1 MIVMRFFQNLL
12 PTLAPS
18 QSSCRCIALAVCLAL
33 PPSTHAQWQLDD
45 KPAKPAPAK
54 PAPAKPAPAKPTLAK
69 PTLAKPTLAKP
80 TSAKPAQTPPASANP
95 TESKSNPNSDLTSA
109 NPSAQNIQTANN
121 PMAKPTQMRAIE
133 QDHLRFIHVPR
144 ATLRCGPGADYYPT
158 ATLSKGSTVEVYVET
173 DDGWSGI
180 RPPAGSHNW
189 VQADA
194 LYLMPGGRLAEV
206 AQDATPA
213 WVGSDAVKNEKLLF
227 QTELSKTQ
235 SVAILGEAYRGQG
248 DEMKLWF
255 RIAPPQGEFRWI
267 KSSMIGKTPIP
278 KDPAYQEPA
287 YQEPSP
293 EKSNQ
298 PVIQASYQEPAESKL
313 AWSDEAENTQRAR
326 QEIQREQQKID
337 QELKASRL
345 ETKAK
350 SSILEKSPTQRQTRS
365 KTRPQSQPQTQ
376 TQPQPFPLPTTQPRQ
391 RIQQRQVGPEQT
403 DSMNHVLGIFGL
415 SLVDPNNIQGHPLQG
430 RPLQGRTR
438 SATNQP
444 APYTNAAPFPNAGP
458 LSYAANNPNP
468 GALAGIDHLPRPS
481 GRYAPSRYPEMNYNP
496 QDTLAMDSAGSYPED
511 RLNVS
516 AASFAPNNASPNP
529 DAMQNESESFQTPQ
543 IQDALVQLSVIVSRP
558 AEQWNLAPL
567 RDSAQMWI
575 ERGETPLVRGE
586 ARLLL
591 DRIER
596 FESVRQRSS
605 ASPIAP
611 PTNFSD
617 AVPLRSPAS
626 ESEMSGWLVAVHTS
640 LPGQP
645 EFAITDDLGNVKAYV
660 RPTTGLNLRRYVQQP
675 VTVFG
680 PQGFLPN
687 LNAKQVVADR
697 VVRLR

>member
-1 MIVMRFFQNLL
+1 MITLRSFQRPL
-12 PTLAPS
+12 PSIRLYCSNVRSIYLAA
-18 QSSCRCIALAVCLAL
+18 CVALAACLAL
-33 PPSTHAQWQLDD
+33 PSNSQAQWQLED
-45 KPAKPAPAK
+45 KPSKPAPAK
-54 PAPAKPAPAKPTLAK
+54 PNPAKPASTKTASTKTA
-69 PTLAKPTLAKP
+69 
-80 TSAKPAQTPPASANP
+80 SAKTDPEKPIASETASETKP
-95 TESKSNPNSDLTSA
+95 VQKI
-109 NPSAQNIQTANN
+109 PSADK
-121 PMAKPTQMRAIE
+121 PMAKPSQMHAVD
-133 QDHLRFIHVPR
+133 QDHLRYIQVPR
-144 ATLRCGPGADYYPT
+144 ATVRCGPGSDYYPT
-158 ATLSKGSTVEVYVET
+158 ATLAKGSSVEVYVQT

-180 RPPAGSHNW
+180 RPPEGSHNW

-194 LYLMPGGRLAEV
+194 LYLMPGGRMAEV
-206 AQDATPA
+206 AQDSIPA
-213 WVGSDAVKNEKLLF
+213 WVGSDMVKNEKLLF

-235 SVAILGEAYRGQG
+235 PVAILGEAYRGQG
-248 DEMKLWF
+248 DEKKLWF

-267 KSSMIGKTPIP
+267 KSSMIGVMPVA
-278 KDPAYQEPA
+278 KDPADLEKSPGKTNALVSQATYQEPT
-287 YQEPSP
+287 
-293 EKSNQ
+293 
-298 PVIQASYQEPAESKL
+298 ESKL
-313 AWSDEAENTQRAR
+313 AWSDEAEQIQRAR

-337 QELKASRL
+337 QELKASRI
-345 ETKAK
+345 ETKSK
-350 SSILEKSPTQRQTRS
+350 SSILAKSPTQTQPTQSQATQSQSRS
-365 KTRPQSQPQTQ
+365 KPKPQIR
-376 TQPQPFPLPTTQPRQ
+376 TQPQSRPPSYRPSTNQPRQ
-391 RIQQRQVGPEQT
+391 RIEQRQVGPEQT

-430 RPLQGRTR
+430 RTR
-438 SATNQP
+438 SP
-444 APYTNAAPFPNAGP
+444 APQPYANAAPYGLAAG
-458 LSYAANNPNP
+458 NPNP
-468 GALAGIDHLPRPS
+468 GAIAGIEHLPRPS
-481 GRYAPSRYPEMNYNP
+481 GRYAPNRSPEMSYNP
-496 QDTLAMDSAGSYPED
+496 EDSLAIDSAGSYPED
-511 RLNVS
+511 RLKVS
-516 AASFAPNNASPNP
+516 AASFAPSAPYNP
-529 DAMQNESESFQTPQ
+529 ETMQNEVESFQTPQ

-611 PTNFSD
+611 PSNFSD
-617 AVPLRSPAS
+617 AIPLRSPAS

>member
-1 MIVMRFFQNLL
+1 MIILRSFQRPL
-12 PTLAPS
+12 PSIRLFRS
-18 QSSCRCIALAVCLAL
+18 IGRSIALAACAAL
-33 PPSTHAQWQLDD
+33 PLNSLAQWQLED
-45 KPAKPAPAK
+45 KPSKPIPSKPIPSKPIPSKPIPSTPKQETTPKSKPFQNNQSVVEPAAKP
-54 PAPAKPAPAKPTLAK
+54 
-69 PTLAKPTLAKP
+69 
-80 TSAKPAQTPPASANP
+80 S
-95 TESKSNPNSDLTSA
+95 
-109 NPSAQNIQTANN
+109 
-121 PMAKPTQMRAIE
+121 QMHAVD
-133 QDHLRFIHVPR
+133 QDHLRFVQVPR
-144 ATLRCGPGADYYPT
+144 ATVRCGPGSDYYPT
-158 ATLSKGSTVEVYVET
+158 TTLTKGSSVEVYVQT

-180 RPPAGSHNW
+180 RPPEGSHNW

-194 LYLMPGGRLAEV
+194 LYLMPGGRMAEV
-206 AQDATPA
+206 AQDSVPA
-213 WVGSDAVKNEKLLF
+213 WVGSDTAKNEKLLF

-235 SVAILGEAYRGQG
+235 PVAILGEAYRGQG
-248 DEMKLWF
+248 DERKLWF

-267 KSSMIGKTPIP
+267 KSSMIGVTPVAKDP
-278 KDPAYQEPA
+278 VAKDPAAEDPADLERSGEKPNSLVSQATYQEPT
-287 YQEPSP
+287 
-293 EKSNQ
+293 
-298 PVIQASYQEPAESKL
+298 ESKL
-313 AWSDEAENTQRAR
+313 AWSDEAEQTQRAR

-337 QELKASRL
+337 QELKASRI
-345 ETKAK
+345 ETKSN
-350 SSILEKSPTQRQTRS
+350 SSILSKSPTQSLTQSSSKTQPRTKPKAQTR
-365 KTRPQSQPQTQ
+365 
-376 TQPQPFPLPTTQPRQ
+376 TQPNSSAPSYRPTNNQPRQ
-391 RIQQRQVGPEQT
+391 RISQRQVGPEQT

-430 RPLQGRTR
+430 RTR
-438 SATNQP
+438 AP
-444 APYTNAAPFPNAGP
+444 APQPYANAAPYGSAT
-458 LSYAANNPNP
+458 ANPNP
-468 GALAGIDHLPRPS
+468 GAIAGIEHLPRPS
-481 GRYAPSRYPEMNYNP
+481 GRYAPNRVPQMSYNP
-496 QDTLAMDSAGSYPED
+496 EDSLAIDSAGSYPED
-511 RLNVS
+511 RLKVS
-516 AASFAPNNASPNP
+516 AASFAPSASYNP
-529 DAMQNESESFQTPQ
+529 EATQNEIESFQTPQ

-617 AVPLRSPAS
+617 ALPLRSPAS

-645 EFAITDDLGNVKAYV
+645 EFALTDDLGNVKAYV

>member
-1 MIVMRFFQNLL
+1 MITLRSFQRPL
-12 PTLAPS
+12 PSIRLFCSIGRSISLA
-18 QSSCRCIALAVCLAL
+18 ACLAL
-33 PPSTHAQWQLDD
+33 PVNSQAQWQLED
-45 KPAKPAPAK
+45 KPSKPAPSKPAQVKPAPAK
-54 PAPAKPAPAKPTLAK
+54 PNPTKPASTKKASTKKASAKTDPEKPTASE
-69 PTLAKPTLAKP
+69 TVSET
-80 TSAKPAQTPPASANP
+80 TPVQ
-95 TESKSNPNSDLTSA
+95 NS
-109 NPSAQNIQTANN
+109 PSADK
-121 PMAKPTQMRAIE
+121 PMAKPPQMHAVD
-133 QDHLRFIHVPR
+133 QDHLRYIQVPR
-144 ATLRCGPGADYYPT
+144 ATVRCGPGSDYYPT
-158 ATLSKGSTVEVYVET
+158 ATLAKGSSVEVYVQT

-180 RPPAGSHNW
+180 RPPEGSHNW

-194 LYLMPGGRLAEV
+194 LYLMPGGRMAEV
-206 AQDATPA
+206 AQDSIPA
-213 WVGSDAVKNEKLLF
+213 WVGSDTVKNEELLF

-235 SVAILGEAYRGQG
+235 PVAILGEAYRGQG
-248 DEMKLWF
+248 DEKKLWF

-267 KSSMIGKTPIP
+267 KSSMIGVMPVA
-278 KDPAYQEPA
+278 KDPADLEKSPDKTNSLVSQATYQEPT
-287 YQEPSP
+287 
-293 EKSNQ
+293 
-298 PVIQASYQEPAESKL
+298 ESKL
-313 AWSDEAENTQRAR
+313 AWSDEAEQTQRAR

-337 QELKASRL
+337 QELKASRI
-345 ETKAK
+345 ETKSK
-350 SSILEKSPTQRQTRS
+350 SSILAKSPTQTQPNQSQST
-365 KTRPQSQPQTQ
+365 QSQPRSKPKPQTR
-376 TQPQPFPLPTTQPRQ
+376 TQPQSRPPSYRPSTNQPRQ
-391 RIQQRQVGPEQT
+391 RIEQRQVGPEQT

-430 RPLQGRTR
+430 RTR
-438 SATNQP
+438 SQAPQP
-444 APYTNAAPFPNAGP
+444 YANAAPYGLAT
-458 LSYAANNPNP
+458 ANPNP
-468 GALAGIDHLPRPS
+468 GAIAGIEHLPRPS
-481 GRYAPSRYPEMNYNP
+481 GRYAPNRFPERTYNP
-496 QDTLAMDSAGSYPED
+496 EDSLAIDSAGSYPED
-511 RLNVS
+511 RLKVS
-516 AASFAPNNASPNP
+516 AASFAPSAPYDSET
-529 DAMQNESESFQTPQ
+529 MQNEVESFQTPQ

-617 AVPLRSPAS
+617 AIPLRSPAS

-675 VTVFG
+675 VTIFG

>member
-1 MIVMRFFQNLL
+1 MITLRSFQRPL
-12 PTLAPS
+12 PSIRLFCS
-18 QSSCRCIALAVCLAL
+18 IGRSIALAACVALAACLAL
-33 PPSTHAQWQLDD
+33 PVNSQAQWQLED
-45 KPAKPAPAK
+45 KPSKPAPSKPAQVKPAPAK
-54 PAPAKPAPAKPTLAK
+54 PNPTKPASTQKASAKTDPEKPTASETAYET
-69 PTLAKPTLAKP
+69 TLV
-80 TSAKPAQTPPASANP
+80 Q
-95 TESKSNPNSDLTSA
+95 NS
-109 NPSAQNIQTANN
+109 PSADKL
-121 PMAKPTQMRAIE
+121 MAKPSQMHAVD
-133 QDHLRFIHVPR
+133 QDHLRYIQVPR
-144 ATLRCGPGADYYPT
+144 ATVRCGPGSDYYPT
-158 ATLSKGSTVEVYVET
+158 ATLSKGSSVEVYVQT

-180 RPPAGSHNW
+180 RPPEGSHNW

-194 LYLMPGGRLAEV
+194 LYLMPGGRMAEV
-206 AQDATPA
+206 AQDSIPA
-213 WVGSDAVKNEKLLF
+213 WVGSDTVKNEELLF

-235 SVAILGEAYRGQG
+235 PVAILGEAYRGQG

-267 KSSMIGKTPIP
+267 KSSMIGVMPVAKEPADPEKSPDKTNSLVSQ
-278 KDPAYQEPA
+278 ATYQEPT
-287 YQEPSP
+287 
-293 EKSNQ
+293 
-298 PVIQASYQEPAESKL
+298 ESKL
-313 AWSDEAENTQRAR
+313 AWSDEAEQTQRAR

-337 QELKASRL
+337 QELKASRI
-345 ETKAK
+345 ETKSK
-350 SSILEKSPTQRQTRS
+350 SSILAKSPTQTQPNQSQST
-365 KTRPQSQPQTQ
+365 QSQPRSKPKPQTR
-376 TQPQPFPLPTTQPRQ
+376 TQPQSRPPSYRPSTNQPRQ
-391 RIQQRQVGPEQT
+391 RIEQRQVGPEQT

-430 RPLQGRTR
+430 RTR
-438 SATNQP
+438 SQAPQP
-444 APYTNAAPFPNAGP
+444 YANAAPYGLAT
-458 LSYAANNPNP
+458 ANPNP
-468 GALAGIDHLPRPS
+468 GAIAGIEHLPRPS
-481 GRYAPSRYPEMNYNP
+481 GRYAPNRFPERTYNP
-496 QDTLAMDSAGSYPED
+496 EDSLAIDSAGSYPED
-511 RLNVS
+511 RLKVS
-516 AASFAPNNASPNP
+516 AASFAPSAPYDSET
-529 DAMQNESESFQTPQ
+529 MQNEVESFQTPQ

-617 AVPLRSPAS
+617 ALPLRSPAS

-675 VTVFG
+675 VTIFG